1 MTEELFREDA
11 FARQCDASVV
21 GLAEDGVRLDRTV
34 FYCTGGGQPG
44 DRGRLILDEGGALEV
59 VDTVKAADGIVHRL
73 AEGSALPQVG
83 ARLRAEI
90 DWQRRHR
97 LMRMHSAL
105 HLLCRAVDCPVTGG
119 QVGEARSRLD
129 FDAGDSRLD
138 KDAIA
143 ARLAQWITDDL
154 PIRHFWIDA
163 AELRRARSWCA
174 RCRCG
179 RRLAAAG
186 SGWSKSKGSTC
197 RPAAAPMSAA
207 PAKSASSRSAR
218 SRTRA
223 VRTAASTSFWL
234 SSFSLCVA
242 VPAGLPWRGG
252 DAPGA
257 AQQAT

>member
-11 FARQCDASVV
+11 FARECDASVV
-21 GLAEDGVRLDRTV
+21 GLAADGVCLDRTV

-44 DRGRLILDEGGALEV
+44 DRGHLILDQGGALEV

-129 FDAGDSRLD
+129 FDAGDSGLD

-143 ARLAQWITDDL
+143 ASLAQWIADDL

-163 AELRRARSWCA
+163 DELEARPELVRTMSV
-174 RCRCG
+174 RPPT
-179 RRLAAAG
+179 G
-186 SGWSKSKGSTC
+186 SGRVRLVEIEGLDLQACGGTHVRSTGEIGRLEVGKIENKG
-197 RPAAAPMSAA
+197 RQNRRVNLVLA
-207 PAKSASSRSAR
+207 
-218 SRTRA
+218 
-223 VRTAASTSFWL
+223 
-234 SSFSLCVA
+234 
-242 VPAGLPWRGG
+242 
-252 DAPGA
+252 D
-257 AQQAT
+257 